1 MLMKEIRSASL
12 LCLLALCASA
22 GARAD
27 ERQVLRPAW
36 QPGKIYRQQN
46 ETQTTSTFTIAPGQ
60 TKEQKLNVTQTTS
73 ITVSGTPAE
82 KNARVTFTAV
92 RGEMTMDGKSHVFDS
107 NDPLTAHPLLR
118 QALGGTA
125 GKAFTLVYD
134 ERDQY
139 QDVKE
144 TENLGSDPSTGTV
157 PLAGVAEAR
166 EIATLFRQSLEMGL
180 SKMPVGI
187 GDTWVTEESLKFPQA
202 GNMKVTLSSKYD
214 SVVDREGRKHA
225 KISFDG
231 KIGSAA
237 VAPGERAP
245 VATIS
250 QDSTIAG
257 QVFFDLERRT
267 VSLSV
272 YLANLTLDLAG
283 NRIPVRQ
290 QVTTRLVSMEDAK

>member
-1 MLMKEIRSASL
+1 MFLKTITSASWL
-12 LCLLALCASA
+12 LLSQLATSA
-22 GARAD
+22 A
-27 ERQVLRPAW
+27 EREVLRAAW

-46 ETQTTSTFTIAPGQ
+46 ETQTTSTFTLAPGQ
-60 TKEQKLNVTQTTS
+60 TKEQKLNVTQTTA
-73 ITVSGTPAE
+73 IAVSGAAAE

-92 RGEMTMDGKSHVFDS
+92 HGEMMMDGKTHIYDS
-107 NDPLTAHPLLR
+107 NDPLMAHPLLR
-118 QALGGTA
+118 QALGGIV
-125 GKAFTLVYD
+125 GKTFTLVYD
-134 ERDQY
+134 AQDRY
-139 QDVKE
+139 QDVKG
-144 TENLGSDPSTGTV
+144 TEVLGSDPATGTV

-166 EIATLFRQSLEMGL
+166 EVATLFRQSLEMGL

-202 GNMKVTLSSKYD
+202 GNMKVTLNSKYD
-214 SVVDREGRKHA
+214 AVVDREGRKHA

-245 VATIS
+245 VASISPESTIS
-250 QDSTIAG
+250 G

-272 YLANLTLDLAG
+272 FLANLTLELAG
-283 NRIPVRQ
+283 NRIPLRQ
-290 QVTTRLVSMEDAK
+290 QVTTRLLSMEDVK